1 MIYGSPF
8 LQPDTLLKKEEEEEE
23 EEAEEGEEEN
33 AEGAGAKFFF
43 PPFSFADARQG
54 QGGIRSREP
63 VPDCQPDLM
72 APPSLGSR
80 RAQNLLRQQA
90 KPWEAN

>member
-43 PPFSFADARQG
+43 PLFPLLMHDKVK
-54 QGGIRSREP
+54 GG
-63 VPDCQPDLM
+63 
-72 APPSLGSR
+72 
-80 RAQNLLRQQA
+80 
-90 KPWEAN
+90 